1 MNAIR
6 AEEIRRTDWRVP
18 KLSERPRNQ
27 WRMAFDQFSRN
38 KPAVGGVIALGL
50 FVVAAVLA
58 SVIAPY
64 DPVAIGIQDKLQLPT
79 TRYLLGTDHFGRDIL
94 SRIIYGARIS
104 LSVGLIVVGVAFLLG
119 VPIGLVAGY
128 VGGRTDNYLMRV
140 MDGLL
145 TFPPLLLAIAIVG
158 TLGPS
163 IQNVML
169 ALGIVNLPRFA
180 RLVRGSVLGT
190 KQEVYVEAARA
201 TGGPATRIMLLHVLP
216 NILAPIVVQATV
228 TFSSAIV
235 SEATLSFLGLG
246 VQPPTPSWGRDLS
259 EARRFLDQQ
268 PWLVFV
274 PTAAIMVSVLAV
286 NFIGDGLRDALD
298 PRVRSRQ

>member
-1 MNAIR
+1 MDAASAHESIS
-6 AEEIRRTDWRVP
+6 RRRVP
-18 KLSERPRNQ
+18 ELAARPRNQ
-27 WRMAFDQFSRN
+27 WRMAFDQFSSN
-38 KPAVGGVIALGL
+38 KLAIAGLTILLL
-50 FVVAAVLA
+50 FVVAAILA
-58 SVIAPY
+58 PVVAPH
-64 DPVAIGIQDKLQLPT
+64 DPIAIGIQDKMAMPST
-79 TRYLLGTDHFGRDIL
+79 EYLLGTDHFGRDML

-104 LSVGLIVVGVAFLLG
+104 LSVGVIVVGVAFIFG
-119 VPIGLVAGY
+119 VPIGLIAGY
-128 VGGRTDNYLMRV
+128 LGGRPDNYLMRI

-158 TLGPS
+158 TLGPN

-180 RLVRGSVLGT
+180 RLTRGSVLAT
-190 KQEVYVEAARA
+190 KEEAYIEAARA
-201 TGGPATRIMLLHVLP
+201 MGAPATQIMLLHLLP
-216 NILAPIVVQATV
+216 NILAPIVVQTTV

-259 EARRFLDQQ
+259 EARRFLDQHI
-268 PWLVFV
+268 WLIIV
-274 PTAAIMVSVLAV
+274 PTVAIMISVLSV

-298 PRVRSRQ
+298 PRVRSRR

>member
-1 MNAIR
+1 MDAV
-6 AEEIRRTDWRVP
+6 RRHGSSSRRVP
-18 KLSERPRNQ
+18 ELTARPRNQ
-27 WRMAFDQFSRN
+27 WRMAFDQFSAN
-38 KPAVGGVIALGL
+38 KLAIAGSIILLL
-50 FVVAAVLA
+50 FVVAAILA
-58 SVIAPY
+58 PVVAPRDPIA
-64 DPVAIGIQDKLQLPT
+64 VGIQDKLAMPGT
-79 TRYLLGTDHFGRDIL
+79 EYLLGTDHFGRDML
-94 SRIIYGARIS
+94 SRIIYGARVS
-104 LSVGLIVVGVAFLLG
+104 LSVGLIVVGVAFIFG
-119 VPIGLVAGY
+119 VPIGLIAGY

-180 RLVRGSVLGT
+180 RLTRGSVLAT
-190 KQEVYVEAARA
+190 KEEAYIEAARA
-201 TGGPATRIMLLHVLP
+201 MGAPSTQIMLLHLLP
-216 NILAPIVVQATV
+216 NILAPIVVQTTV

-259 EARRFLDQQ
+259 EARRFLDQHI
-268 PWLVFV
+268 WLIIV
-274 PTAAIMVSVLAV
+274 PTAAIMMSVLSV

-298 PRVRSRQ
+298 PRVRSRR